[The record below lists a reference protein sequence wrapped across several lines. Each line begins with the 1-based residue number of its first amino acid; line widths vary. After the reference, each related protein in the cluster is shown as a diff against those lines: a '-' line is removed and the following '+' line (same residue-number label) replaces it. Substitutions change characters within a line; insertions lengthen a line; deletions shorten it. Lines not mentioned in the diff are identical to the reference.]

1 MKEQT
6 QKLKY
11 IVCDAISAIIA
22 WVAFF
27 VIRKVLLDTDTTTSI
42 QSILHDPN
50 LWWGVVFVPCGWLL
64 LYTIQGVYRNVL
76 RKARLKELRQTFY
89 ATLLGVVVIF
99 FVVMLD
105 DQVASYK
112 YYYVSILTLFAIHFL
127 LTYSCRLIITSNM
140 VKMVHS
146 RRLGF
151 ATLLIGSSNRA
162 YQTYLDLENQEI
174 YSGNLFV
181 GFVSTDGYVDE
192 RLSRIMPH
200 LGGCDDIPDLVSKYD
215 VKEAIIAVED
225 SEQDKIKELLRVLST
240 CGEII
245 IKVTPEARDILLGSV
260 KVDNIFHSPLIT
272 INNRLMEEWQYGVKR
287 MFDIIISIL
296 VMILLSPVYLITAII
311 VKTTSPGPIFYAQER
326 IGYLGKPFKM
336 HKFRSMYIDAEAAGP
351 ALSQDNDPRITPF
364 GRFMRKVR
372 LDEIPQFYNVLKG
385 TMSLVGPRPERQYFI
400 DQIVRRAPEYMLL
413 HRVKPGI
420 TSWGQV
426 KYGYASNVDEMVER
440 LKYDLLYLD
449 NMTLATDVKI
459 MLYTVIIICQG
470 RGK

>member
-181 GFVSTDGYVDE
+181 GFVSTDGNVDE
-192 RLSRIMPH
+192 RLSRIS
-200 LGGCDDIPDLVSKYD
+200 LTW
-215 VKEAIIAVED
+215 AAV
-225 SEQDKIKELLRVLST
+225 
-240 CGEII
+240 
-245 IKVTPEARDILLGSV
+245 
-260 KVDNIFHSPLIT
+260 
-272 INNRLMEEWQYGVKR
+272 
-287 MFDIIISIL
+287 
-296 VMILLSPVYLITAII
+296 
-311 VKTTSPGPIFYAQER
+311 TTSLIWCP
-326 IGYLGKPFKM
+326 
-336 HKFRSMYIDAEAAGP
+336 
-351 ALSQDNDPRITPF
+351 N
-364 GRFMRKVR
+364 
-372 LDEIPQFYNVLKG
+372 
-385 TMSLVGPRPERQYFI
+385 TMS
-400 DQIVRRAPEYMLL
+400 
-413 HRVKPGI
+413 K
-420 TSWGQV
+420 
-426 KYGYASNVDEMVER
+426 R
-440 LKYDLLYLD
+440 LSSPS
-449 NMTLATDVKI
+449 KI
-459 MLYTVIIICQG
+459 PSRTKSRSSFVC
-470 RGK
+470 